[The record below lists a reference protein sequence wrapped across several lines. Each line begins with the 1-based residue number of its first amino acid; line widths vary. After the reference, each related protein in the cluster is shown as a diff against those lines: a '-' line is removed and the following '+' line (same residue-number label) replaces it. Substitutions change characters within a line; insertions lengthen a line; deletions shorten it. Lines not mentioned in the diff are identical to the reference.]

1 MTKHQQHCNKITIK
15 GFQKS
20 NSDIYE
26 RNVHWQ
32 PHENQ
37 GHQHVQMSLN
47 SETDACIYFH
57 ELVTDKIMEASSIR
71 HQSFVFQQNTKSTHE
86 WLTSWITPKPF
97 NMR

>member
-20 NSDIYE
+20 NSDIYDQY
-26 RNVHWQ
+26 VHWQ

-37 GHQHVQMSLN
+37 RHQHVQMSLN

-57 ELVTDKIMEASSIR
+57 ELVTDKIMAASFIR
-71 HQSFVFQQNTKSTHE
+71 NQIFIFRQNTS
-86 WLTSWITPKPF
+86 SAGAG
-97 NMR
+97 